1 MARIVTRS
9 RLFFLGVAFVCVM
22 TGTGGL
28 IGAIGGV
35 LLALLV
41 HTVLGIAS
49 SVLFFMSTS
58 AGLGAVVAM
67 LIGITLMARQ
77 SPLMTL
83 RPRVAA
89 ASPSETN

>member
-35 LLALLV
+35 LLALVV
-41 HTVLGIAS
+41 HTVLGLAS
-49 SVLFFMSTS
+49 SVVLFMSTS

-67 LIGITLMARQ
+67 LLGIILMARQ
-77 SPLMTL
+77 SPLMAL
-83 RPRVAA
+83 RPHVNAA
-89 ASPSETN
+89 PSETN

>member
-28 IGAIGGV
+28 VGAIGGV
-35 LLALLV
+35 LLALVV

-49 SVLFFMSTS
+49 SVLLFMSTS
-58 AGLGAVVAM
+58 AGLGAAVAM
-67 LIGITLMARQ
+67 LLGIVLMARQ
-77 SPLMTL
+77 SPYLAL

-89 ASPSETN
+89 TSPSETS

>member
-1 MARIVTRS
+1 
-9 RLFFLGVAFVCVM
+9 M

-49 SVLFFMSTS
+49 SVIFFMSTS
-58 AGLGAVVAM
+58 AGLGAIVAM
-67 LIGITLMARQ
+67 LLGLVLMARQ
-77 SPLMTL
+77 SPLMAL
-83 RPRVAA
+83 RPQVTAA
-89 ASPSETN
+89 TSETN

>member
-41 HTVLGIAS
+41 HTVLGLAS
-49 SVLFFMSTS
+49 SVVLFMSTS

-67 LIGITLMARQ
+67 LLGIVLMARQ
-77 SPLMTL
+77 SPFMAL
-83 RPRVAA
+83 RPQVTAA
-89 ASPSETN
+89 PSETN